1 MPVQKA
7 KRRKISRACQTLG
20 AQIRSLRKRKGWSQE
35 ELAHRARMH
44 VTYLSSL
51 ERGHRNPTLNV
62 IADLARALGV
72 PLPVLFRNVPT
83 DESR

>member
-1 MPVQKA
+1 MTQKA
-7 KRRKISRACQTLG
+7 KRRKVSRVCQDLG
-20 AQIRSLRKRKGWSQE
+20 SQVRSFRERKGWSQE

-62 IADLARALGV
+62 IADLARALDV
-72 PLPVLFRNVPT
+72 PLPVLFKNVPT
-83 DESR
+83 DESH